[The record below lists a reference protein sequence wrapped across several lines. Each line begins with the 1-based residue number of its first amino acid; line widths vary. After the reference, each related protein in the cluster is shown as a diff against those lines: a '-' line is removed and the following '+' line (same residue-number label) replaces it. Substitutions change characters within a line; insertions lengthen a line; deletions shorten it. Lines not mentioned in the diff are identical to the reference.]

1 MNVKKI
7 NIGIKSLNES
17 LKDFADTWKEL
28 ESGKKVKKEEGIYFE
43 SIDAVRSVLTNNRL
57 LILKTIKEKHP
68 KSIYEL
74 SKILGRNLKNVN
86 QDLDMLFRIG
96 LVELKKEKTDKNRV
110 IPFVNYNEIMFAIP
124 L

>member
-17 LKDFADTWKEL
+17 LEDFADTWKKL

-74 SKILGRNLKNVN
+74 SKMLGRNLKNVN

-96 LVELKKEKTDKNRV
+96 LVELKKEKTDKDRV
-110 IPFVNYNEIMFAIP
+110 IPFVNYNEIMVAIS

>member
-1 MNVKKI
+1 MNIKKI

-17 LKDFADTWKEL
+17 LEDFADTWRKL
-28 ESGKKVKKEEGIYFE
+28 ESGEKVKKEEGIYFE
-43 SIDAVRSVLTNNRL
+43 SIDDVRSVLTNNRL
-57 LILKTIKEKHP
+57 LILKTIKDKNP

-74 SKILGRNLKNVN
+74 SKMLGRNLKNVN
-86 QDLDMLFRIG
+86 QDLDILLRIG

>member
-17 LKDFADTWKEL
+17 LEDFADTWKKL
-28 ESGKKVKKEEGIYFE
+28 ESGEKVKKEEGIYFE

-57 LILKTIKEKHP
+57 LILKTIKDKHP
-68 KSIYEL
+68 KSVYEL
-74 SKILGRNLKNVN
+74 SKMLGRNLKNVN
-86 QDLDMLFRIG
+86 QDLDMLLRIG
-96 LVELKKEKTDKNRV
+96 LVELKKEKTNKNRV

>member
-17 LKDFADTWKEL
+17 LEDFADTWKKL

-43 SIDAVRSVLTNNRL
+43 SIDAVRSILTNNRL

-74 SKILGRNLKNVN
+74 SKMLGRNLKNVN
-86 QDLDMLFRIG
+86 QDLEMLLRIG
-96 LVELKKEKTDKNRV
+96 LVELKKETTDKNRV
-110 IPFVNYNEIMFAIP
+110 TPFVNYNEIMFAIP

>member
-17 LKDFADTWKEL
+17 LEDFADTWKKL

-74 SKILGRNLKNVN
+74 SKMLGRNLKNVN
-86 QDLDMLFRIG
+86 QDLEMLLRIG
-96 LVELKKEKTDKNRV
+96 LVELKKETTDKNRV
-110 IPFVNYNEIMFAIP
+110 TPFVNYNEIMFAIP

>member
-1 MNVKKI
+1 MNIKKI

-17 LKDFADTWKEL
+17 LEDFADTWKKL

-74 SKILGRNLKNVN
+74 SKMLGRNLKNVN

-96 LVELKKEKTDKNRV
+96 LVELKKEKTDKERV

>member
-17 LKDFADTWKEL
+17 LEDFADTWKKL

-74 SKILGRNLKNVN
+74 SKMLGRNLKNVN

>member
-1 MNVKKI
+1 MNIKKI
-7 NIGIKSLNES
+7 NIGIKSLNET
-17 LKDFADTWKEL
+17 LEDFADTWKKL
-28 ESGKKVKKEEGIYFE
+28 ESGKKIKKEEGIYFE

-74 SKILGRNLKNVN
+74 SKMLRRNLKNVN
-86 QDLDMLFRIG
+86 QDLDMLLRIG

>member
-7 NIGIKSLNES
+7 NIGIKNLNES

>member
-17 LKDFADTWKEL
+17 LEDFADTWRKL
-28 ESGKKVKKEEGIYFE
+28 ESGEKVKKEEGIYFE
-43 SIDAVRSVLTNNRL
+43 SIDDVRSVLTNNRL
-57 LILKTIKEKHP
+57 LILKTIKDKNP

-74 SKILGRNLKNVN
+74 SKMLGRNLKNVN
-86 QDLDMLFRIG
+86 QDLDILLRIG

>member
-17 LKDFADTWKEL
+17 LEDFTDTWKKL

-74 SKILGRNLKNVN
+74 SKMLGRNLKNVN
-86 QDLDMLFRIG
+86 QDLDMLCRIG
-96 LVELKKEKTDKNRV
+96 LVELKKEKTDKDRV
-110 IPFVNYNEIMFAIP
+110 IPFVNYNEIMVAIS

>member
-17 LKDFADTWKEL
+17 LEDFADTWKKL

-74 SKILGRNLKNVN
+74 SKMLGRNLKNVN
-86 QDLDMLFRIG
+86 QDLEMLLRIG
-96 LVELKKEKTDKNRV
+96 LVELKKETTDKDRV